1 MLVCAGA
8 GHTVAQEMLT
18 HLTSY
23 KVSVLVSVPVALIKN
38 TLTAQGKKGLF
49 QEWHI
54 TPNPQKQHASQD
66 HHVLS
71 SLSWLPTLIL
81 LPQYLLYHWFLKSEF
96 RLGRAG
102 TEAE

>member
-1 MLVCAGA
+1 MLGWREMLVCAGTR
-8 GHTVAQEMLT
+8 HTVAQEMLT
-18 HLTSY
+18 NLISY
-23 KVSVLVSVPVALIKN
+23 KVSVLVSVPV
-38 TLTAQGKKGLF
+38 TQGKKGLF

-81 LPQYLLYHWFLKSEF
+81 LLQYLLYHRFLKSEL
-96 RLGRAG
+96 RLGRAR